1 MICKICNATIDDN
14 AAACPFC
21 GSPVTMN
28 VDPNNTPAF
37 PDPAGSTPV
46 QNPVPTPDPVNATPD
61 LGLSEPAQPYSDPM
75 ASQNSA
81 PQNSTDPYAQS
92 PYTQNPNTYSQP
104 NSYGAPNTGYSAPN
118 TGYSAPNTGYS
129 YSDTGASQEL
139 EKKAGSVQTLGIV
152 GLVLA
157 IVIGFCCCTLPG
169 PICGIVGLVKANSLK
184 GDMYLLSEDGQKKV
198 NLGKILCI
206 IAIALGVLATI
217 VNIVLMSSGTYSDFL
232 ESLD

>member
-81 PQNSTDPYAQS
+81 PQNSADPYAQN
-92 PYTQNPNTYSQP
+92 PYTQNPYSQNPNTYSQP
-104 NSYGAPNTGYSAPN
+104 NNYSQPSNNYSEPNTS
-118 TGYSAPNTGYS
+118 YS
-129 YSDTGASQEL
+129 YADTSASQEL

-152 GLVLA
+152 GLILA